1 MTSPSVTV
9 LPIKRGN
16 SDTEPRVP
24 VDTEAEFGEML
35 LQAQECQGLPV
46 SPQKLGERLEQ
57 TSAHSPLRNQ
67 PADLLVLDF
76 QPLRPVR

>member
-1 MTSPSVTV
+1 MTLPSVTA
-9 LPIKRGN
+9 LPLKRGN

-57 TSAHSPLRNQ
+57 TSRCDEQ
-67 PADLLVLDF
+67 PRAKRGAQRKRGD
-76 QPLRPVR
+76 